1 MDNNFW
7 ISLGLVIIMGGLI
20 YYTRILCKSF
30 QNQSRALIDQTQ
42 AMYDLTEAII
52 TFQSRLQSIMTE
64 RELTEKQEADA
75 KLQRR
80 IRRDE

>member
-20 YYTRILCKSF
+20 YYTRILYKSF

-52 TFQSRLQSIMTE
+52 TFQSRLKSIMTE

-75 KLQRR
+75 KLQKR